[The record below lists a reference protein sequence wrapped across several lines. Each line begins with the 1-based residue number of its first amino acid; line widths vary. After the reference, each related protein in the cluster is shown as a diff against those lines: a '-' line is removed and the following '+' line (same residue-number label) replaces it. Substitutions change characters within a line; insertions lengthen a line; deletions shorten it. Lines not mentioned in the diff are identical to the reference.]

1 MRFTHSDRRIT
12 VSLSRSQRFFFALN
26 AKARTDRDYA
36 PLIILSDSITLAT
49 GEFNS
54 SSVRLG
60 FAIAALPLVVVDELI
75 GDPRYGDQNTIDRL
89 DRKFL

>member
-1 MRFTHSDRRIT
+1 M
-12 VSLSRSQRFFFALN
+12 
-26 AKARTDRDYA
+26 
-36 PLIILSDSITLAT
+36 
-49 GEFNS
+49 
-54 SSVRLG
+54 G